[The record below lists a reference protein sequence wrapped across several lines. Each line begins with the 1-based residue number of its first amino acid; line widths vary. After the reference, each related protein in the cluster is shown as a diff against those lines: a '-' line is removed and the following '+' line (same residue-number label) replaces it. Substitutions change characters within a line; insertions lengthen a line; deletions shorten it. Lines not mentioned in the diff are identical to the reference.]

1 MKNIKG
7 LALRQ
12 SAELKLLGS
21 DESDS
26 IVYISGYASVYR
38 KENGSVQIDRDYEA
52 VNTDNLDINSYEQNP
67 VLIYSHQWD
76 RVIGKVT
83 KITKDYKGL
92 YVEAEVH
99 KLTGEEAAYEAVK
112 KGLVKS
118 FSIGFVPKDID
129 IIQGD
134 VVQISSA
141 ELVEISIAPVQSNP
155 TALFTVTGTK
165 SLTMSVQD
173 VAKQNNLTDVE
184 LKGMFSGVV
193 KGDTMK
199 VETKSTDPIEP
210 VVEPVK
216 PEPTPEPVKPVE
228 PVVEP
233 VKPEPTPEPVKPVEP
248 VVEPVVVPSLDNLS
262 SSIAEALAKVEEAK
276 EQKKLDEEKAKAEA
290 IEQDKLKNENRVKD
304 ALAYIK
310 EKADLIASTEVS
322 QLDFDSIEEFYEAVS
337 LATQAV
343 EAKVTALGE
352 LVGQQ

>member
-233 VKPEPTPEPVKPVEP
+233 V
-248 VVEPVVVPSLDNLS
+248 VVPSLDNLS